1 MTYILKSNKQN
12 WFFRIYHVSK
22 LYLDMANKIK
32 FKIKSDKFSD
42 FINKL
47 EDLTKISDTIK
58 LKIDNDNILMYSMLG
73 GNVMLAFKNYL
84 INTRDYLEYGDDME
98 YSMDVIIANA
108 KKFVKNLN
116 FIKESDKITLEISY
130 KESQDD
136 DTVMSARSLQ
146 IVGGKLKVNW
156 ISGEHYEMRDINKVA
171 LSQRLNLK
179 NRKWAFAIEKSDFSD
194 VKKLSSI
201 NGERII
207 NIGVVEGKVLL
218 SERAAW
224 EMEIGS
230 IESTRSANL
239 ILNKKFLS
247 CINDSVESIEFS
259 IFDTFMLVKDEYS
272 NLMLSFEQDFEDE
285 D

>member
-1 MTYILKSNKQN
+1 
-12 WFFRIYHVSK
+12 
-22 LYLDMANKIK
+22 MANKIK

-84 INTRDYLEYGDDME
+84 INTRDYLEYGDDMD

-136 DTVMSARSLQ
+136 DTIMSARSLQ

-156 ISGEHYEMRDINKVA
+156 ISGEHYEMRDINKGA

-179 NRKWAFAIEKSDFSD
+179 NRKWFFNINKSEFSD

-201 NGERII
+201 NSERII
-207 NIGVVEGKVLL
+207 NISVLSGKVTL
-218 SERAAW
+218 SERASW
-224 EMEIGS
+224 ELE
-230 IESTRSANL
+230 IESIDDDRSASL
-239 ILNKKFLS
+239 MLNKKFLS
-247 CINDSVESIEFS
+247 CINEMDNIEFS
-259 IFDTFMLVKDEYS
+259 IFETFMLVRDDNS
-272 NLMLSFEQDFEDE
+272 NLMLSFEQDFSD

>member
-1 MTYILKSNKQN
+1 
-12 WFFRIYHVSK
+12 
-22 LYLDMANKIK
+22 MANKIK

-58 LKIDNDNILMYSMLG
+58 LKIDNDNILMYSLLG

-136 DTVMSARSLQ
+136 DSEEMGEMMPFGEEEEEDFQEEEESPEEEEEEEEGS
-146 IVGGKLKVNW
+146 KLE
-156 ISGEHYEMRDINKVA
+156 SFQ
-171 LSQRLNLK
+171 SFLK
-179 NRKWAFAIEKSDFSD
+179 KRK
-194 VKKLSSI
+194 
-201 NGERII
+201 
-207 NIGVVEGKVLL
+207 
-218 SERAAW
+218 
-224 EMEIGS
+224 
-230 IESTRSANL
+230 
-239 ILNKKFLS
+239 
-247 CINDSVESIEFS
+247 
-259 IFDTFMLVKDEYS
+259 
-272 NLMLSFEQDFEDE
+272 
-285 D
+285 

>member
-1 MTYILKSNKQN
+1 
-12 WFFRIYHVSK
+12 
-22 LYLDMANKIK
+22 MANKIK

-116 FIKESDKITLEISY
+116 FIKESEKITLDISY
-130 KESQDD
+130 KESPDD
-136 DTVMSARSLQ
+136 ESLMNARSLQ
-146 IVGGKLKVNW
+146 VVGGKLKVNW

-179 NRKWAFAIEKSDFSD
+179 NRKWAFVIEKSDFSD

-207 NIGVVEGKVLL
+207 NITVVDGKVLL

-247 CINDSVESIEFS
+247 CINDSMETIEFS
-259 IFDTFMLVKDEYS
+259 IFDTFMLVKDDYS

>member
-1 MTYILKSNKQN
+1 
-12 WFFRIYHVSK
+12 
-22 LYLDMANKIK
+22 MANKIK

-136 DTVMSARSLQ
+136 DTIMSARSLQ

-247 CINDSVESIEFS
+247 CINDSMENIEFS